1 MKKKENRGEVKKGL
15 VTSLIGAMVLMGMLA
30 TVVQGAIITTDSSGM
45 NDNAGYAE
53 PMYIKASNDE
63 ESFFEEFFGWILG
76 DDDDDDSDDD
86 DSDDDDEESFF
97 EEFFGWILGDDDD
110 DNGFFDFFG
119 DSESSV
125 ETSQIDA
132 NVIEEPLIDENVS
145 KGENPQRREK
155 DEVQMYWE
163 IAEGG
168 YKI

>member
-76 DDDDDDSDDD
+76 DDDDD
-86 DSDDDDEESFF
+86 
-97 EEFFGWILGDDDD
+97 
-110 DNGFFDFFG
+110 NGFFDFFG

-155 DEVQMYWE
+155 DEVQMCWE
-163 IAEGG
+163 IVEGG

>member
-76 DDDDDDSDDD
+76 DDDDD
-86 DSDDDDEESFF
+86 
-97 EEFFGWILGDDDD
+97 
-110 DNGFFDFFG
+110 NGFFDFFG

-145 KGENPQRREK
+145 RGENPQRGEK

>member
-76 DDDDDDSDDD
+76 DDDDD
-86 DSDDDDEESFF
+86 
-97 EEFFGWILGDDDD
+97 
-110 DNGFFDFFG
+110 NGFFDFFG

>member
-53 PMYIKASNDE
+53 PMYIKASN
-63 ESFFEEFFGWILG
+63 G
-76 DDDDDDSDDD
+76 
-86 DSDDDDEESFF
+86 EESFF

-119 DSESSV
+119 DSESPV

-145 KGENPQRREK
+145 RGENPQRGEK